1 MTPLLQVKEMKEKNY
16 IIIVNMFIIVI
27 VIDHGKSHK
36 QGEGWSDYP
45 FDNDQHGCKESN
57 KCTVDEQT

>member
-1 MTPLLQVKEMKEKNY
+1 MSNMTPLLQVKEMKEKNY

-36 QGEGWSDYP
+36 QGEG
-45 FDNDQHGCKESN
+45 
-57 KCTVDEQT
+57 